1 MDPPPTARRLRFF
14 VRDNCSMN
22 VYLKTIT
29 GDTFAVGMTDPDAIA
44 AAEAQGIRVCP
55 PGLLVDGGLG
65 EDTIIDQLKAYL
77 AGLSVHPVEHQRMI
91 FAGKRLEDG
100 RTLQYYNIKEGSTI
114 HVVLRGP
121 SIDTRAAAI
130 AGMFRR
136 REGGALDPDQAPI
149 PSLLDA
155 SSDSRLHS
163 ACHAALIWT
172 AFAPPGEGEATC
184 LHATRRIRRSSR

>member
-1 MDPPPTARRLRFF
+1 MQLWAAHSARLRFF

-65 EDTIIDQLKAYL
+65 EDTIIDQLKAYF
-77 AGLSVHPVEHQRMI
+77 AGISVHPVEDQRMI

-100 RTLQYYNIKEGSTI
+100 RTL
-114 HVVLRGP
+114 
-121 SIDTRAAAI
+121 
-130 AGMFRR
+130 
-136 REGGALDPDQAPI
+136 
-149 PSLLDA
+149 
-155 SSDSRLHS
+155 
-163 ACHAALIWT
+163 
-172 AFAPPGEGEATC
+172 
-184 LHATRRIRRSSR
+184 